1 MEILST
7 GEKIKRARIYK
18 GITLKELC
26 GTKIS
31 ISKMSCIENG
41 KVKADKDIIK
51 YISDKIGVDF
61 EYLVQDV
68 YEQIVQNIQDINNY
82 DGKNS
87 FFERDIE
94 YNLSYANHY
103 EYYDLSFKLVHIL
116 FNYYLKNKSYEKIQL
131 IISQYY
137 DLYQKNNSEENIITY
152 FRDMAKYL
160 FQNNEY
166 VEAIAY
172 YSRLR
177 ELLSK
182 DGIRDKEC
190 YSNIAYDEAICYI
203 KLSKESNAYELLSES
218 VKYAEE
224 IKNIKDR
231 GKIYHQYSL
240 VCIILNN
247 TEAEEYIQKNYECKK
262 DEPILLAFAKGDY
275 GAAYFKAGESNK
287 AINEIIEGI
296 DIFPKEN
303 KKEYVQFLNNCIKT
317 FLDYNQVEK
326 AHDLVDEALN
336 MAISTDMI
344 ELIENAYYLKG
355 IILQKEG
362 NYVDSELYMNLSLD
376 SLLKYGSKDQRKKR
390 YADMGNMYYKL
401 GEIKEA
407 LKYFSLALE
416 KENVL

>member
-41 KVKADKDIIK
+41 KVKADKDIVK
-51 YISDKIGVDF
+51 YISDKIEVDF

-68 YEQIVQNIQDINNY
+68 YEQIVKNIQNIKNEIEID
-82 DGKNS
+82 NS
-87 FFERDIE
+87 FEIDIE

-103 EYYDLSFKLVHIL
+103 EYFDLSFELVHIL

-182 DGIRDKEC
+182 DGIKDKEC
-190 YSNIAYDEAICYI
+190 YSSVAYDEAICYI
-203 KLSKESNAYELLSES
+203 KLSKENNAYELLSEA

-224 IKNIKDR
+224 VEDEKER

-240 VCIILNN
+240 VCIILNSN
-247 TEAEEYIQKNYECKK
+247 DAEEYIQKNYECKK
-262 DEPILLAFAKGDY
+262 NEPMLLAFAKGDY
-275 GAAYFKAGESNK
+275 GAAYFKAGKYDK

-296 DIFPKEN
+296 NIFPKEN
-303 KKEYVQFLNNCIKT
+303 KKEYVKFLNNCIQT
-317 FLDYNQVEK
+317 FLEYNQVEK
-326 AHDLVDEALN
+326 AHELVDEALN
-336 MAISTDMI
+336 MAISTDRI

-355 IILQKEG
+355 IILQRKEKF
-362 NYVDSELYMNLSLD
+362 VDSELYMNLSLD
-376 SLLKYGSKDQRKKR
+376 SLLKYGSKEQRKKR
-390 YADMGNMYYKL
+390 YVDMGYMYYKL

-416 KENVL
+416 KENTL